1 MKLLKCA
8 LFQAKCTYIRLF
20 LRVSS
25 TYFKLIVLI
34 SSELHLFQAVNCTYF
49 EQIFDSFKLTAPSF
63 LIIQS
68 FLSPPS
74 SKIHFFQCN
83 CERFKAVNFNGSSF
97 VHLLQANYN
106 YLKLTSPF
114 QANVKCFKL
123 IATMNHIFKRPAP
136 YSRTSFK
143 LTAWIL

>member
-1 MKLLKCA
+1 MC
-8 LFQAKCTYIRLF
+8 LFDVNCTCF
-20 LRVSS
+20 E
-25 TYFKLIVLI
+25 LITLI
-34 SSELHLFQAVNCTYF
+34 SSQLHLFWANF
-49 EQIFDSFKLTAPSF
+49 NSFKLTAPSI

-83 CERFKAVNFNGSSF
+83 WERFKPVNFNGSSF

-106 YLKLTSPF
+106 YLELTSPF

-123 IATMNHIFKRPAP
+123 IATTNHIFKRPAP

-143 LTAWIL
+143 LTALILKYFHFWRVKPLNRTYFNLFTCVWM